1 MLRNALLWASTNPF
15 LARRLPRY
23 RFVKRAVRRFMP
35 GETLDEALNEAAR
48 LKTQGMPTTVTL
60 LGENIEADGEAE
72 AVLDHYLGVLETVKE
87 RGLDT
92 EISLKLTQL
101 GLDLDVDAA
110 RDRLERLVRACD
122 PGSLV
127 WVDMEGSDYTD
138 VTLDVY
144 RSVREDHQNVGVCLQ
159 AYMRRTIS
167 DLESLIPL
175 HPAIRLVKGAYKE
188 PPEVAFPQ
196 KSEVDANYV
205 RIAGMMLRARK
216 EGTMGRPVLGTHDPR
231 MVAEVNRLSRE
242 LGLAKDSYEIAML
255 YGIQRTEQERLTK
268 EGYTLR
274 VLISYGEAW
283 FPWYMRRLAERPA
296 NVWFVVKQMG
306 KR

>member
-23 RFVKRAVRRFMP
+23 RFVKHAVRRFMP
-35 GETLDEALNEAAR
+35 GETLDEALGEAAR
-48 LKTQGMPTTVTL
+48 LKADGMPTTVTL
-60 LGENIEADGEAE
+60 LGENIEADSEAE
-72 AVLDHYLGVLETVKE
+72 AVLDHYLGVLEAVKG

-101 GLDLDVDAA
+101 GLDLNVDAA
-110 RDRLERLVRACD
+110 RDRLERLARACD
-122 PGSLV
+122 QGSLV

-144 RSVREDHQNVGVCLQ
+144 RSVREDHQNVGLCLQ
-159 AYMRRTIS
+159 AYLRRTVS
-167 DLESLIPL
+167 DVENLLPL

-188 PPEVAFPQ
+188 PPEIAFPK

-205 RIAGMMLRARK
+205 RVAGMMLRARK
-216 EGTMGRPVLGTHDPR
+216 EGKMGRPVLGTHDPR

-242 LGLAKDSYEIAML
+242 LGLAKDAYELAML
-255 YGIQRTEQERLTK
+255 YGIQRSEQERLAR

-274 VLISYGEAW
+274 VLVSYGEAW

>member
-1 MLRNALLWASTNPF
+1 MLRTALLWASTNPF

-35 GETLDEALNEAAR
+35 GESLEDALAEAAR
-48 LKTQGMPTTVTL
+48 LQQQGMPTTVTL
-60 LGENIEADGEAE
+60 LGENIVAESEAD
-72 AVLDHYLGVLETVKE
+72 AVLEHYLGVLETAKS
-87 RGLDT
+87 RRLDT

-101 GLDLDVDAA
+101 GLDLSVDRA

-144 RSVREDHQNVGVCLQ
+144 RSVREDHPNVGVCLQ
-159 AYMRRTIS
+159 AYLRRTMS
-167 DLESLIPL
+167 DVESLL
-175 HPAIRLVKGAYKE
+175 AVHPSIRLVKGAYME
-188 PPEVAFPQ
+188 PPDVAFAA
-196 KSEVDANYV
+196 KAEVDQNYIKV
-205 RIAGMMLRARK
+205 AGALLRARK
-216 EGTMGRPVLGTHDPR
+216 EGRMGRPVIGTHDPR
-231 MVAEVNRLSRE
+231 MIAEVNRLGYE
-242 LGLAKDSYEIAML
+242 LDLGKDTYEMAML
-255 YGIQRTEQERLTK
+255 YGIQRAEQERLARS
-268 EGYTLR
+268 GYTLR

-296 NVWFVVKQMG
+296 NVWFVVRQIG
-306 KR
+306 RR